1 MHRSVPRL
9 AVAIGVLLLAGVA
22 AAVVVDAPSPLDA
35 NHGRVGSNP
44 TVTSTTSPL
53 RSTTSAGTDLVAAGA
68 VAPIPVGPVRALTL
82 DGFVAPIVGGGP
94 GAWSVR
100 TPCGATATVTGGD
113 PLNGAHV
120 VLDPG
125 HGGDETGAVGA
136 AGVLEKDLNLAVAQA
151 AAASLRARGLTVVLT
166 RDRDLRMTLETRAQI
181 ATTVDA
187 RAFVSIHHNA
197 DPDGPSSRPGTETF
211 FQIASVESRRLA
223 GILWEEVT
231 AALAPFD
238 VAWVADTDAG
248 AKYRSNSRGG
258 DYYGVLRHTAGVPSV
273 LAELAYLSNPAEEA
287 LVARPDVHQRLG
299 GAVAD
304 AIVTWLTTDEPGGGY
319 TEPYPRTQPAGPG
332 GGQAGCVDPPLQ

>member
-113 PLNGAHV
+113 PLSGAHV

-136 AGVLEKDLNLAVAQA
+136 AGVLEKDLNWPWP
-151 AAASLRARGLTVVLT
+151 RPPPRRCGPVVSPWSSP
-166 RDRDLRMTLETRAQI
+166 EI
-181 ATTVDA
+181 ATCA
-187 RAFVSIHHNA
+187 
-197 DPDGPSSRPGTETF
+197 
-211 FQIASVESRRLA
+211 
-223 GILWEEVT
+223 
-231 AALAPFD
+231 
-238 VAWVADTDAG
+238 
-248 AKYRSNSRGG
+248 
-258 DYYGVLRHTAGVPSV
+258 
-273 LAELAYLSNPAEEA
+273 
-287 LVARPDVHQRLG
+287 
-299 GAVAD
+299 
-304 AIVTWLTTDEPGGGY
+304 
-319 TEPYPRTQPAGPG
+319 
-332 GGQAGCVDPPLQ
+332 